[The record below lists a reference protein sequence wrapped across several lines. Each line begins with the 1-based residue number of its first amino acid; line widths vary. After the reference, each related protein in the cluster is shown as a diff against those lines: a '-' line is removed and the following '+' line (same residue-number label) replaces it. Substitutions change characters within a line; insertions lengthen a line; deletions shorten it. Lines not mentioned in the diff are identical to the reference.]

1 MYKNKIKE
9 CLNNGLI
16 KHNKSNIYLT
26 DEERKYYI
34 IGGVSTNNRQELIDI
49 INRHLSIGTLGMPS
63 CITQ

>member
-16 KHNKSNIYLT
+16 KQSGYNVYLA
-26 DEERKYYI
+26 DDERKNFI
-34 IGGVSTNNRQELIDI
+34 IGGILTNNQNELIDI
-49 INRHLSIGTLGMPS
+49 INRHLSNGTLGMPS

>member
-16 KHNKSNIYLT
+16 KHIGSDVYLT
-26 DEERKYYI
+26 DEERKCI
-34 IGGVSTNNRQELIDI
+34 IGGVLTNNQQELIDI
-49 INRHLSIGTLGMPS
+49 INRHLSNGTLGMPS